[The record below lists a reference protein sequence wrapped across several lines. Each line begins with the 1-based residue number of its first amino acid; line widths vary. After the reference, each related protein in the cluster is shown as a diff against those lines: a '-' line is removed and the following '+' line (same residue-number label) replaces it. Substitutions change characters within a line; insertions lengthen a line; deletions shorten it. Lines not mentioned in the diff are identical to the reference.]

1 MDSLL
6 VLNVIFIKIFQEMN
20 TDSSVLIQMDSTYC
34 KEHQQGTGARKTY
47 GNQIIR
53 ISRGDKN
60 TKIHLLDKA

>member
-1 MDSLL
+1 
-6 VLNVIFIKIFQEMN
+6 MN

-34 KEHQQGTGARKTY
+34 KENQHGFGARKIY